1 MPPKCAKLLLTW
13 LEEKYLIFLFLFKSN
28 KTVPLCAGSKLK
40 FFDFWVRVKIFW
52 PLGQVKKQLLKVY
65 FLNWDLFTIWHNLL
79 NAFFSSSQKSI
90 HPMYYT
96 VWNYECWFQFPLLC
110 PLWVHSFFVLVFTC
124 HTIKILN
131 NNHSL
136 KSHVLFRIK
145 GFSFC
150 NKIRTVFMMSA
161 L

>member
-1 MPPKCAKLLLTW
+1 MPPWCRIQKKL
-13 LEEKYLIFLFLFKSN
+13 FH
-28 KTVPLCAGSKLK
+28 
-40 FFDFWVRVKIFW
+40 FWVRVKIFW

-79 NAFFSSSQKSI
+79 NAFFFFFSKI
-90 HPMYYT
+90 NPPYVLYCM
-96 VWNYECWFQFPLLC
+96 NADFNLLSYAHYGQ
-110 PLWVHSFFVLVFTC
+110 VHSFFVLVFTC

-150 NKIRTVFMMSA
+150 NKIRTVFYDVCFIEHCWGEV
-161 L
+161 